1 MWSCMRLEKQNAWW
15 YSESPT
21 ANGNSAAGRTS
32 MAQSASEQ
40 MLRVD
45 AASSLHTRVANEC
58 KHEYKGESKGERYEV
73 HTIIVLL

>member
-1 MWSCMRLEKQNAWW
+1 MELYAPGKAERLVVLRV
-15 YSESPT
+15 SDC
-21 ANGNSAAGRTS
+21 NGNSAAGRTS